1 MSEVTVSE
9 ALTLIGANEPTTLQY
24 FGARGLLDP
33 NPSPSSVW
41 ASERMRHKLQQ
52 RYKKRIFSLHPDKR
66 GNGNSIEL
74 HEVKAA
80 WAELKKYYHSPIDL
94 ISDVD
99 SKDSDDEEEHTPEGE
114 RTTRDNP
121 LNACDVLVACVAS
134 NLSESHERRK
144 SDFVDNSNEEDAQS
158 VDDDNLPVY
167 ECYIGKPV
175 RKGFW
180 FQGRVTSLD
189 VGETENVKE
198 IILVHVEFDD
208 GDKEDYELHELESEI
223 EIDDKSALSDG
234 KYHPLGAVVW
244 KKFVLEGTVTGCRI
258 GKKNVILF
266 NIL

>member
-1 MSEVTVSE
+1 ME
-9 ALTLIGANEPTTLQY
+9 
-24 FGARGLLDP
+24 
-33 NPSPSSVW
+33 
-41 ASERMRHKLQQ
+41 
-52 RYKKRIFSLHPDKR
+52 
-66 GNGNSIEL
+66 
-74 HEVKAA
+74 
-80 WAELKKYYHSPIDL
+80 
-94 ISDVD
+94 
-99 SKDSDDEEEHTPEGE
+99 
-114 RTTRDNP
+114 
-121 LNACDVLVACVAS
+121 
-134 NLSESHERRK
+134 
-144 SDFVDNSNEEDAQS
+144 NSNEEVAQS

-208 GDKEDYELHELESEI
+208 GDKEDYELNELESEI
-223 EIDDKSALSDG
+223 EIDDKSALSGG

-258 GKKNVILF
+258 GKKNVILS

>member
-1 MSEVTVSE
+1 ME
-9 ALTLIGANEPTTLQY
+9 
-24 FGARGLLDP
+24 
-33 NPSPSSVW
+33 
-41 ASERMRHKLQQ
+41 
-52 RYKKRIFSLHPDKR
+52 
-66 GNGNSIEL
+66 
-74 HEVKAA
+74 
-80 WAELKKYYHSPIDL
+80 
-94 ISDVD
+94 
-99 SKDSDDEEEHTPEGE
+99 
-114 RTTRDNP
+114 
-121 LNACDVLVACVAS
+121 
-134 NLSESHERRK
+134 
-144 SDFVDNSNEEDAQS
+144 NSNEEDAQS

-167 ECYIGKPV
+167 ECYIRKPV

-258 GKKNVILF
+258 GKKNVIIPNVL
-266 NIL
+266 